1 MITSNQVVMLIG
13 ASGALMLATG
23 NLRRFQ
29 LSFEVK
35 AWMLLAW
42 LLIIVALVVIGGHLP
57 ASRFDG

>member
-1 MITSNQVVMLIG
+1 MKLSLLG
-13 ASGALMLATG
+13 LAGALMLATG